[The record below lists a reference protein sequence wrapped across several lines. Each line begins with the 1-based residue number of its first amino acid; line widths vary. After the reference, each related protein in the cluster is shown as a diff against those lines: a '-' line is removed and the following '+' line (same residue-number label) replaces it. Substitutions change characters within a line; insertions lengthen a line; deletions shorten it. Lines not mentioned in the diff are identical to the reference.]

1 MVPPRTRA
9 HPWPRPAGGGREEGP
24 GRPPW
29 FPQHGLPPPGSHPVP
44 GWALPYAA
52 PRPALQARW
61 PAFRPCC
68 ADAGV
73 FVPRPGVEAQ
83 PPLWKCRGMPVP
95 FLAVLGASGAG
106 EGGREGGARH
116 LGAQDGCG
124 GVGPALGLRVGRVAR
139 GLQAYQP
146 EGQPGSGAWQAGS
159 GCGGAHTLSIVARV
173 APALLEG
180 FPEVPAGRSLPRV
193 GPSLAQYKGR
203 GAFIWHR
210 LPAGYLWAA
219 GHLSDRTCPQP
230 PPRPAP
236 RNQRPSSVRAPLHTL
251 IQPQV
256 RQPRCHGR
264 GS

>member
-9 HPWPRPAGGGREEGP
+9 HPRPRPAGGGREEGP

-106 EGGREGGARH
+106 EGGREGRARH
-116 LGAQDGCG
+116 LGAQDGGGAVGVWGLRWASGWGEWHGACRLTSLRASLGRGLGRLGQGVAGHTPCPLWRGSPRPCWKASRKSPRAAPCPEWAPPLLSTKG
-124 GVGPALGLRVGRVAR
+124 GVRSSGNGFLPGTCGPRDTLVTGPAH
-139 GLQAYQP
+139 
-146 EGQPGSGAWQAGS
+146 S
-159 GCGGAHTLSIVARV
+159 
-173 APALLEG
+173 
-180 FPEVPAGRSLPRV
+180 
-193 GPSLAQYKGR
+193 
-203 GAFIWHR
+203 
-210 LPAGYLWAA
+210 
-219 GHLSDRTCPQP
+219 
-230 PPRPAP
+230 PRPAP
-236 RNQRPSSVRAPLHTL
+236 PRGTSV
-251 IQPQV
+251 PQA
-256 RQPRCHGR
+256 
-264 GS
+264 